1 MTTEISK
8 SGKLIIFDKDQ
19 TLVKSVEGKNGKTH
33 APNRLEEQ
41 TYFDDVSA
49 KCESLRADG
58 AVLAVA
64 SNQGGVAFGIF
75 PADEAELLV
84 STAAAYIGAAA
95 YRVCFHHP
103 QGRVSPYNIDH
114 PNRKPG
120 AGMLLELMSEL
131 GFTPD
136 QTVMVGDWATDKQAA
151 EAAGCAFEWAN
162 DFFQRNDPFADRMH
176 EAMGKFK

>member
-1 MTTEISK
+1 MANEIRK
-8 SGKLIIFDKDQ
+8 SGKLYIFDKDQ
-19 TLVKSVEGKNGKTH
+19 TIVESVVGKNGKTH

-49 KCESLRADG
+49 KCEALLADG
-58 AVLAVA
+58 AVLAIA

-84 STAAAYIGAAA
+84 SAAATYIGAKA
-95 YRVCFHHP
+95 YRVCFYHP

-120 AGMLLELMSEL
+120 AGMLLELMAEL

-136 QTVMVGDWATDKQAA
+136 QTVMVGDWDTDKQAA

-162 DFFQRNDPFADRMH
+162 DFFGRNDLFADRMH
-176 EAMGKFK
+176 AAMGKFK